1 MKNAKDGFYMTADG
15 VPLFFYFPAICTFD
29 NLEQIILEGIDVY
42 SDYFDPKDV
51 EWNFKIYK
59 CGWLSRKS

>member
-1 MKNAKDGFYMTADG
+1 MTADG